1 MQHRGGGKVSEIYP
15 LHNVQCIV
23 DALHSLNHEVI
34 ELEGDA
40 GLCNRSQ
47 DFFGE
52 ILMMFGLDWVYVVF
66 FAKMPEYLTSMC
78 ALVFNI
84 LTQKLDVCN
93 KLLTPGKH
101 KT

>member
-1 MQHRGGGKVSEIYP
+1 MKVAVVYNSLEGCVMQHRGPKVHEIYP

-23 DALHSLNHEVI
+23 DTLHSLNYEVI

-40 GLCNRSQ
+40 GLCNRLQ

-52 ILMMFGLDWVYVVF
+52 ISDDVWRRLGVCGF
-66 FAKMPEYLTSMC
+66 FAKMPEYLASMC

-84 LTQKLDVCN
+84 LAQ
-93 KLLTPGKH
+93 
-101 KT
+101 